1 MNEARLSKVSH
12 ILCGRRHVSGTRRH
26 EGIQAVSL
34 LPLHRAQF
42 SSAQLGSGCTLSR
55 AQISAAAAGAGQAG
69 QLFEWSSAAHRCG
82 REALKS
88 GTIRS
93 VSSRCECVCVCV
105 CVCLCWCS
113 LTAHSARPKSITV
126 VPKKSKQAGAQRWAE
141 KGSEEGKSGKK
152 LAANCWAAFDCC
164 SLLNG
169 FRHCATGAMQGEV
182 GGGGGGRKQAERHK
196 RSSDIAFVSMNFVN
210 NF

>member
-1 MNEARLSKVSH
+1 MPDRLGSCSNGAQRLIDVGAKHSKVPQS
-12 ILCGRRHVSGTRRH
+12 VPFPV
-26 EGIQAVSL
+26 AVS
-34 LPLHRAQF
+34 
-42 SSAQLGSGCTLSR
+42 
-55 AQISAAAAGAGQAG
+55 
-69 QLFEWSSAAHRCG
+69 
-82 REALKS
+82 
-88 GTIRS
+88 
-93 VSSRCECVCVCV
+93 VCVCVCV

-169 FRHCATGAMQGEV
+169 FRHCATGAEGKTDGE
-182 GGGGGGRKQAERHK
+182 GGEGGVGRKQAERHK

>member
-1 MNEARLSKVSH
+1 MVAGTCLGRATN
-12 ILCGRRHVSGTRRH
+12 CGH

-42 SSAQLGSGCTLSR
+42 SSAQLGSGCALSR
-55 AQISAAAAGAGQAG
+55 AQISAAAAGAEQAG

-88 GTIRS
+88 ATIRS
-93 VSSRCECVCVCV
+93 VSSSCECLCVR
-105 CVCLCWCS
+105 VCLCWCS

-169 FRHCATGAMQGEV
+169 FRHCATGAEGKTD
-182 GGGGGGRKQAERHK
+182 GDGGGGGRKQAERHK

>member
-1 MNEARLSKVSH
+1 M
-12 ILCGRRHVSGTRRH
+12 
-26 EGIQAVSL
+26 
-34 LPLHRAQF
+34 PD
-42 SSAQLGSGCTLSR
+42 SR
-55 AQISAAAAGAGQAG
+55 SAG

-105 CVCLCWCS
+105 CVCVCLCRCS

-141 KGSEEGKSGKK
+141 NGSEEGKSGKK

-169 FRHCATGAMQGEV
+169 FRHCATGAMEGEV
-182 GGGGGGRKQAERHK
+182 GGAGGGRKQAERHK